1 MLWPSGYETIGLV
14 SATSGAGMTHQ
25 GSVDYATAELKKQAA
40 KLGANGV
47 LLRSFGE
54 KNENRG
60 GQTVQ
65 GKAIFVPAQ

>member
-1 MLWPSGYETIGLV
+1 
-14 SATSGAGMTHQ
+14 MTQQ